1 MISRSPVKISGI
13 QVPGTNDPLAVLIL
27 LVGILS
33 NVVQVTDQ
41 VLMKSPSGQGMSVA
55 TTHVMIQVN
64 HDPALSE
71 STVDVKMPKAY
82 HEVIAPF
89 HHIHEKVGV
98 FVQKICERESVIT
111 TPVAVSGPLLS
122 TCRVNVTVD
131 HQV

>member
-1 MISRSPVKISGI
+1 MTCDPV
-13 QVPGTNDPLAVLIL
+13 AVSIL
-27 LVGILS
+27 LVRSSS
-33 NVVQVTDQ
+33 NVSQVTDH

-131 HQV
+131 HHV